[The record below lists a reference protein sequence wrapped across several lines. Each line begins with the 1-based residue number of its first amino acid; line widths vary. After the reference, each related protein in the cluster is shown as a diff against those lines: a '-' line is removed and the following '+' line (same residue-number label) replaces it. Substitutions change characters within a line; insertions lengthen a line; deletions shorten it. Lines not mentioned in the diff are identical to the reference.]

1 MFNTIYLCLTKN
13 QVSKYPEEPKSIKYV
28 EALQL
33 NNYKLI
39 FMQTTSEVSFQ
50 ILKEW
55 TGIKAV
61 VDENMAATFLK
72 NGLQYSVP
80 Q

>member
-1 MFNTIYLCLTKN
+1 
-13 QVSKYPEEPKSIKYV
+13 
-28 EALQL
+28 
-33 NNYKLI
+33 
-39 FMQTTSEVSFQ
+39 MQTTSEVSFQ

>member
-1 MFNTIYLCLTKN
+1 MFNTIYTSLTKN
-13 QVSKYPEEPKSIKYV
+13 QVPKHPEEPKSIKHV

-33 NNYKLI
+33 NNDKLI

-50 ILKEW
+50 ISKEW

-61 VDENMAATFLK
+61 VDENIAATFLSTSY
-72 NGLQYSVP
+72 LVAQ
-80 Q
+80 